1 MAKQY
6 SNEEIEFLKENAPKF
21 GAQICA
27 EKLNR
32 KVDSIRYKLSRL
44 GICSKRDKSITNEDI
59 ESLEFKSSFKEL
71 ILDFS
76 KTNTPKELAYF
87 LGFFWADG
95 YNKPKD
101 KALVIEVAE
110 EDGIILEPIF
120 MRLATFSVYKRNRE
134 GRKPQ
139 MTFYYKD
146 KNLFELINS
155 LGKYPNS
162 IESHEKILT
171 FIPKEYLIYF
181 LRGFIDGDGSYYL
194 SDKAV
199 QFNIA
204 SSINQDWSYLQK
216 ILNEFGMETIV
227 NKTESEKGNSSHLRC
242 TNPSKITNFLK
253 ILYKVKDSIWLTR
266 KYLKAQMII
275 NRNII
280 EI

>member
-32 KVDSIRYKLSRL
+32 KVDSVRYKLSRL
-44 GICSKRDKSITNEDI
+44 GICSKKDKSLTKEDI
-59 ESLEFKSSFKEL
+59 DNLEFKSSFKEL
-71 ILDFS
+71 SLDFS

-101 KALVIEVAE
+101 KALVIEIAE
-110 EDGIILEPIF
+110 EDGTVLAPIF
-120 MRLATFSVYKRNRE
+120 MRIATFSIYKRSRE

-139 MTFYYKD
+139 ITFYYRD
-146 KNLFELINS
+146 EHLFELINS

-162 IESHEKILT
+162 TESHEKILK
-171 FIPKEYLIYF
+171 FIPDEYLLYF
-181 LRGFIDGDGSYYL
+181 LRGLIDGDGSYYL

-199 QFNIA
+199 QFNIV
-204 SSINQDWSYLQK
+204 SSINYDWSYLQY
-216 ILNEFGMETIV
+216 ILKKYGIETTV
-227 NKTESEKGNSSHLRC
+227 NKTESDKGNSSRLRC
-242 TNPSKITNFLK
+242 SNPSKIKAFLNV
-253 ILYKVKDSIWLTR
+253 LYRVKDHIWLDR
-266 KYLKAQMII
+266 KYLKAQMIL
-275 NRNII
+275 NNNMI
-280 EI
+280 E

>member
-27 EKLNR
+27 EKLHR
-32 KVDSIRYKLSRL
+32 KVDSVRYKLSRL
-44 GICSKRDKSITNEDI
+44 GICSKKDKSLTKEDI
-59 ESLEFKSSFKEL
+59 GNLEFKSSFKEL
-71 ILDFS
+71 SLDFS

-101 KALVIEVAE
+101 KALVIEITE
-110 EDGIILEPIF
+110 EDGTVLEPIF
-120 MRLATFSVYKRNRE
+120 MRLASFSIYKRSRE

-139 MTFYYKD
+139 ITFYYRD
-146 KNLFELINS
+146 GHLFEFINS

-162 IESHEKILT
+162 TESHEKVLK
-171 FIPKEYLIYF
+171 FIPDEYLLYF
-181 LRGFIDGDGSYYL
+181 LRGLIDGDGSYYI

-204 SSINQDWSYLQK
+204 SSINQDWSYLQRVLK
-216 ILNEFGMETIV
+216 KYGMDTTV

-242 TNPSKITNFLK
+242 SNPSKIRAFLDT
-253 ILYKVKDSIWLTR
+253 LYKVKDHIWLDR
-266 KYLKAQMII
+266 KYLKAQMIL
-275 NRNII
+275 NNNMI
-280 EI
+280 E

>member
-32 KVDSIRYKLSRL
+32 KVDSVRYKLSRL
-44 GICSKRDKSITNEDI
+44 GICSKRDKSLTKEDI
-59 ESLEFKSSFKEL
+59 DNLEFKSSFKEL
-71 ILDFS
+71 SLDFS

-101 KALVIEVAE
+101 KALVIEITE
-110 EDGIILEPIF
+110 EDGTVLEPIF
-120 MRLATFSVYKRNRE
+120 MRLATFSIYKRSRE

-139 MTFYYKD
+139 ITFYYRD
-146 KNLFELINS
+146 EYLFEFINS

-162 IESHEKILT
+162 TESHEKVLK
-171 FIPKEYLIYF
+171 FIPDEYLLYF
-181 LRGFIDGDGSYYL
+181 LRGLIDGDGSYYL

-204 SSINQDWSYLQK
+204 SSINQDWSYLQYVLK
-216 ILNEFGMETIV
+216 KYGMETTV

-242 TNPSKITNFLK
+242 SNPSKIKAFLNV
-253 ILYKVKDSIWLTR
+253 LYRVKDHIWLDR
-266 KYLKAQMII
+266 KYLKAQMIL
-275 NRNII
+275 NNNMI
-280 EI
+280 E

>member
-32 KVDSIRYKLSRL
+32 KVDSVRYKLSRL
-44 GICSKRDKSITNEDI
+44 GICSRRDKSLTKEDI
-59 ESLEFKSSFKEL
+59 SNLEFKSSFKEL
-71 ILDFS
+71 SLDFS

-101 KALVIEVAE
+101 KALVIEITE
-110 EDGIILEPIF
+110 EDGTVLEPIF
-120 MRLATFSVYKRNRE
+120 MRLATFSIYKRNRE

-139 MTFYYKD
+139 ITFYYRD
-146 KNLFELINS
+146 EYLFEFINS

-162 IESHEKILT
+162 TESHEKVLR
-171 FIPKEYLIYF
+171 FIPDEYLLYF
-181 LRGFIDGDGSYYL
+181 LRGLIDGDGSYYL

-204 SSINQDWSYLQK
+204 SAINQDWSYLQC
-216 ILNEFGMETIV
+216 ILKKYGMETTV

-242 TNPSKITNFLK
+242 SNPSKIKAFLNV
-253 ILYKVKDSIWLTR
+253 LYKVKDHIWLDR
-266 KYLKAQMII
+266 KYLKAQMIL
-275 NRNII
+275 NNNVI
-280 EI
+280 E